1 MANMFATIAKEATT
15 LSKLM
20 KGREKISVADVIKNY
35 PDGITVTGFD
45 IIVAP
50 NDNVGLHERDSYPIV
65 IFSEDPSKFVF
76 GGTVL
81 NGIVRAWL
89 AHFDGDIEACN
100 KALASYDGVKLKFS
114 RQRSK
119 TGNREYTSI
128 EVVE

>member
-15 LSKLM
+15 LSALM

-45 IIVAP
+45 IIASN
-50 NDNVGLHERDSYPIV
+50 NDNDDRDSYPIV
-65 IFSEDPSKFVF
+65 IFSEDTSKFVF

>member
-15 LSKLM
+15 LSALM

-35 PDGITVTGFD
+35 PNGITVTGFD
-45 IIVAP
+45 IIASN
-50 NDNVGLHERDSYPIV
+50 NDNDERGSYPIV
-65 IFSEDPSKFVF
+65 IFSEDTSKFVF

>member
-45 IIVAP
+45 IILSH
-50 NDNVGLHERDSYPIV
+50 NDNLGMDSYPIV

-81 NGIVRAWL
+81 NGFVRAWL

>member
-15 LSKLM
+15 LSALM
-20 KGREKISVADVIKNY
+20 KDREKISVADVIKNY
-35 PDGITVTGFD
+35 PNGITVTGFD
-45 IIVAP
+45 IIASN
-50 NDNVGLHERDSYPIV
+50 NDNDERGSYPIV
-65 IFSEDPSKFVF
+65 IFSEDTSKFVF

>member
-1 MANMFATIAKEATT
+1 MANMFATIAKEATI
-15 LSKLM
+15 LSALM

-45 IIVAP
+45 IIKSN
-50 NDNVGLHERDSYPIV
+50 NDNDERDSYPIV
-65 IFSEDPSKFVF
+65 IFSEDTSKFVF